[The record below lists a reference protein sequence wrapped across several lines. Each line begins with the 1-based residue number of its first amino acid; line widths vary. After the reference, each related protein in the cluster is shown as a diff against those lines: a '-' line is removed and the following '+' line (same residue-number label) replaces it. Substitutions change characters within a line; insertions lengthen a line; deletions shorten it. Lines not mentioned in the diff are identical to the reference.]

1 MRIIILVLPIAILAC
16 ASNPHKAVELDTKVA
31 YEAQVTSS
39 AVIGVK
45 NGDMIYQKKA
55 LMSEE
60 LRNLQITV
68 YELEAKLY
76 GGPRYYDNNGLIGAL
91 KICRAKLSLPENGG
105 DGKLAWTEKRD
116 YVVPE
121 DEFTAIGMNEKKDLI
136 GVQEEFLKDRLQ
148 RFLQYKQILQGR
160 AEDLQSKIDVC
171 SAELSAKTTSSVA
184 TNKYGQN
191 TRKGSL

>member
-1 MRIIILVLPIAILAC
+1 MKNVLVAMTLLTGAC

-55 LMSEE
+55 LLSEE
-60 LRNLQITV
+60 LRSLQITV

-148 RFLQYKQILQGR
+148 RFSQYKSILEGR
-160 AEDLQSKIDVC
+160 TEDMQDKIDMC
-171 SAELSAKTTSSVA
+171 SVQVRAVASS
-184 TNKYGQN
+184 
-191 TRKGSL
+191 RE